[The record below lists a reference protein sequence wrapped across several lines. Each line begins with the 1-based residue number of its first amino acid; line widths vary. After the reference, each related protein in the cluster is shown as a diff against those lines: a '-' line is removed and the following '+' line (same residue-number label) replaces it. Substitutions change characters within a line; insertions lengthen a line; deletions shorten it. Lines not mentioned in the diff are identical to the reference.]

1 MGINMEFYV
10 KITPQGDL
18 FTIFIISLVC
28 FLMCPN
34 LSSEWDFPLA
44 FFMFVEAVGELLTGF
59 CAKKIKNKHY
69 NHTAKNQ
76 KLLLEDIRP
85 TIPLPER
92 SIMS

>member
-28 FLMCPN
+28 FLLCPN

-59 CAKKIKNKHY
+59 CVKKKIKINII
-69 NHTAKNQ
+69 TIQQ
-76 KLLLEDIRP
+76 KTRNYC
-85 TIPLPER
+85 
-92 SIMS
+92 